1 MEELDLQS
9 LNNEELFELLNSL
22 EGLNDSL
29 CEIKGDMENE

>member
-9 LNNEELFELLNSL
+9 LNNESLFELLSTL

-29 CEIKGDMENE
+29 DEIKGEIENE